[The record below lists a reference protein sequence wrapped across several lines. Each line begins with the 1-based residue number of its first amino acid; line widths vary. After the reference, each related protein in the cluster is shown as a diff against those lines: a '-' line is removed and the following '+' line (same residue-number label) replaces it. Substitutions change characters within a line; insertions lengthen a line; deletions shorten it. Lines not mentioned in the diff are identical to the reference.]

1 MKTPEQIQQAIDSL
15 HARYAQTLRA
25 LDEALTKL
33 DLLQTSVIKNSSPED
48 ELKEAARLMSM
59 SDLNK
64 EDLSAK
70 AIYDMMIKTSE
81 SEVHGKAGF
90 WAVPL
95 PKADDPKPAPNKR
108 YTTK

>member
-15 HARYAQTLRA
+15 HARYEQSLRA

-33 DLLQTSVIKNSSPED
+33 ELLQTSVANSNRPED
-48 ELKEAARLMSM
+48 ELQEAARLMSM

-70 AIYDMMIKTSE
+70 VIYDLSLI
-81 SEVHGKAGF
+81 HI
-90 WAVPL
+90 
-95 PKADDPKPAPNKR
+95 
-108 YTTK
+108 